1 VTEQQPEQHHEH
13 AEVVAADVTETV
25 EIDEDGAVVDIVE
38 TDVVEELL
46 DDDDH
51 VVEVV
56 ETHVVDTSVIEPDG
70 TIVEVVETEVL
81 DARLE
86 GDEVVI
92 TDTVEVDLVEA
103 DLVDVDDAADG
114 DAADDDAADDDSDDD
129 DSDDDDSD
137 DSDDDAEDA
146 DTDSRLE
153 QLDDGSAAVAGAE
166 SLVGTPEALPF
177 EMPARERF
185 ASLDDVEVTGDARV
199 DAATAR
205 LEEVPDLPTTDHV
218 GVYEDVHRRL
228 QDALS
233 DTEVR

>member
-1 VTEQQPEQHHEH
+1 VTEQQPEQHHQH

-92 TDTVEVDLVEA
+92 TDTVDVDIVEA
-103 DLVDVDDAADG
+103 DLVDVDD
-114 DAADDDAADDDSDDD
+114 DSDDTA
-129 DSDDDDSD
+129 S
-137 DSDDDAEDA
+137 DAEDA

>member
-1 VTEQQPEQHHEH
+1 MTESHHEQHEH

-25 EIDEDGAVVDIVE
+25 EIDEDGTVVDVVE
-38 TDVVEELL
+38 TDVVEEAF
-46 DDDDH
+46 DDADE

-56 ETHVVDTSVIEPDG
+56 ETHVVDTTVLGPDG
-70 TIVEVVETEVL
+70 TVVEVVETEVL

-86 GDEVVI
+86 GDEVVV
-92 TDTVEVDLVEA
+92 TDTVDVDLVEA
-103 DLVDVDDAADG
+103 ELVDVDDTE
-114 DAADDDAADDDSDDD
+114 DDDT
-129 DSDDDDSD
+129 
-137 DSDDDAEDA
+137 EDA
-146 DTDSRLE
+146 DADADSRLE

-166 SLVGTPEALPF
+166 SLVGTTEALPF

-205 LEEVPDLPTTDHV
+205 LDEVPDLPTTDHV

>member
-1 VTEQQPEQHHEH
+1 MTEQHHER

-25 EIDEDGAVVDIVE
+25 EIDEDGAVVDVVE
-38 TDVVEELL
+38 TDVMEELL
-46 DDDDH
+46 DDDDR

-92 TDTVEVDLVEA
+92 TDTVDVDIVEA
-103 DLVDVDDAADG
+103 DLVDVDD
-114 DAADDDAADDDSDDD
+114 DSDDTA
-129 DSDDDDSD
+129 S
-137 DSDDDAEDA
+137 DAEDA

>member
-1 VTEQQPEQHHEH
+1 MTEQQPEQHHQH

-92 TDTVEVDLVEA
+92 TDTVDVDIVEA
-103 DLVDVDDAADG
+103 DLVDVDD
-114 DAADDDAADDDSDDD
+114 DSDDTA
-129 DSDDDDSD
+129 S
-137 DSDDDAEDA
+137 DAEDA

>member
-1 VTEQQPEQHHEH
+1 MTEQQPEQHHQH

-92 TDTVEVDLVEA
+92 TDTVDVDIVEA
-103 DLVDVDDAADG
+103 DLVDVDD
-114 DAADDDAADDDSDDD
+114 DSDDTA
-129 DSDDDDSD
+129 S
-137 DSDDDAEDA
+137 DAEDA

-153 QLDDGSAAVAGAE
+153 QLDDGSAAVAGSE

>member
-1 VTEQQPEQHHEH
+1 MTEQHPEQHHDR

-25 EIDEDGAVVDIVE
+25 EIDEDGSVVEIVE
-38 TDVVEELL
+38 TDVVEELV
-46 DDDDH
+46 DDDQ

-56 ETHVVDTSVIEPDG
+56 ETHVIDTSVIEPDG
-70 TIVEVVETEVL
+70 TLVEVVETEVL

-92 TDTVEVDLVEA
+92 TDTVDVDIVEA
-103 DLVDVDDAADG
+103 DLVDVDD
-114 DAADDDAADDDSDDD
+114 DSDDTA
-129 DSDDDDSD
+129 S
-137 DSDDDAEDA
+137 DAEDA